1 MTLTQEIQTA
11 MVRNAPAILSE
22 KREEDLLQK
31 AGFVHHLET
40 NKTRRKELDLLQKF
54 GQFITYDEIKT
65 VGLRYDMALV
75 HVSDFK
81 GSPGPNTANR
91 IAEFEAKYG
100 ESKATHFFILA
111 PQEMVNGELLR
122 TALDPVLFYRIGK
135 DRFFMID
142 QWGGDMTWRRRA
154 SAFLRKDTFFNALTS
169 VLPVPAIFAIAL
181 IGTDACASVGAK
193 ETHLFAGIAIGVLA
207 MLYIIRHWLKGG
219 LSQGSL
225 NDPNFDRMYQRSN
238 SNILR
243 A

>member
-75 HVSDFK
+75 HVSNFK

-100 ESKATHFFILA
+100 ESKAKHFFILA
-111 PQEMVNGELLR
+111 PQEMVNGELIR
-122 TALDPVLFYRIGK
+122 ASLDPVLFYRIDK

-154 SAFLRKDTFFNALTS
+154 SASLRNDNFSAIQFGLLLCSVALALFIPAAAMHMGMKAVS
-169 VLPVPAIFAIAL
+169 VYVGIIGVCATIFA
-181 IGTDACASVGAK
+181 
-193 ETHLFAGIAIGVLA
+193 
-207 MLYIIRHWLKGG
+207 IRHWLKGG
-219 LSQGSL
+219 LSHYSL
-225 NDPNFDRMYQRSN
+225 KDWQFDRMYELSEIRS
-238 SNILR
+238 SVR
-243 A
+243 S